1 MLDEKKIPT
10 LTKIQNELKAPKSQF
25 NSFGKYS
32 YRNAEDILEALKPV
46 LAKYGAST
54 YTDEEWGEIG
64 GETYCRAIVHYQDP
78 ETKIRTTGL
87 AFKEKTKKG
96 MDASQ
101 LSGATASYA
110 KKYALSN
117 LFMIDDNKDADSMDN
132 RQKAPVKH
140 AKPVSKSVPSKP
152 VQKVQPVQKSE
163 QLKEQAEKRNVLFN
177 GLEIPLL
184 TLYQEARHDG
194 KGSETA
200 KALKEISDGDATIM
214 TLVRELAK
222 AGI

>member
-1 MLDEKKIPT
+1 MTEKTPI

-32 YRNAEDILEALKPV
+32 YRNAEDILDALKPV

-78 ETKIRTTGL
+78 ETKITTTGL

-110 KKYALSN
+110 KKYALGN

-132 RQKAPVKH
+132 RQKAPVKQ
-140 AKPVSKSVPSKP
+140 SKSVPSKP
-152 VQKVQPVQKSE
+152 VQKVQPVQKSAE
-163 QLKEQAEKRNVLFN
+163 QLKEQAEKRNVMFN
-177 GLEIPLL
+177 GLEISLL
-184 TLYQEARHDG
+184 TLYQDARHDG

-200 KALKEISDGDATIM
+200 KALKEISNGDATIM
-214 TLVRELAK
+214 NLVRELAK
-222 AGI
+222 AGV

>member
-1 MLDEKKIPT
+1 M
-10 LTKIQNELKAPKSQF
+10 KAPKSQF

-78 ETKIRTTGL
+78 ETKITTTGL

-110 KKYALSN
+110 KKYALGN

-132 RQKAPVKH
+132 RKAPVKQ
-140 AKPVSKSVPSKP
+140 AKPVSKAVQSKP
-152 VQKVQPVQKSE
+152 VQKVQPVAKTSE
-163 QLKEQAEKRNVLFN
+163 QLKEQATKRNVLFN

-184 TLYQEARHDG
+184 TLYQDARHDG

-200 KALKEISDGDATIM
+200 KALKEISNGDATIM
-214 TLVRELAK
+214 NLVRELAK
-222 AGI
+222 AGV